1 MDAEIIH
8 AHEICNICRQSYV
21 ILAAMFERRRTKSM
35 GKGVRISMS
44 MVFLGLVVMVIV
56 VYKLYSRIF
65 VSNVSMDA
73 EQELFYI
80 PTGSEF
86 EFVMDALEQKGIIE
100 NQRSFRWVAL
110 KKEYDTNVK
119 PGRYKIRN
127 GLSNNDL
134 VNLLRLG
141 KQDPVMVVFNNV
153 RSLDLM
159 AGKVAR
165 YFEADSAVFAEYLV
179 DSELPSKYGFDAAT
193 FTSMFIPETYEF
205 FWTTSPEEFGERMHQ
220 EYEKFWDG
228 ERERKAKKL
237 EMTREE
243 VVTLASIVDE
253 ETLYNDENAKVAGL
267 YINRLEDGIPL
278 QADPTLKFALG
289 DFSRQRILNKDK
301 EIDSPY
307 NTYKFKGLPPGP
319 ITIPSVSAIDG
330 VLDYEKHNYLFMCA
344 KADFS
349 GYHAFARSYSQHQ
362 KNAREYQRALN
373 KRKIYR

>member
-1 MDAEIIH
+1 
-8 AHEICNICRQSYV
+8 
-21 ILAAMFERRRTKSM
+21 
-35 GKGVRISMS
+35 MS
-44 MVFLGLVVMVIV
+44 MVFLGLVVMVIL

-65 VSNVSMDA
+65 VTNVSMEA

-80 PTGSEF
+80 PTGSGF
-86 EFVMDALEQKGIIE
+86 EFVMDGLEQKGIIE
-100 NQRSFRWVAL
+100 NQKSFRWVAL
-110 KKEYDTNVK
+110 KKEYDKNVK

-134 VNLLRLG
+134 VNMLRLG
-141 KQDPVMVVFNNV
+141 NQDPVMVVFNNV
-153 RSLDLM
+153 RSLNHM
-159 AGKVAR
+159 AGKVAS
-165 YFEADSAVFAEYLV
+165 YFETDSAAFAEYLV
-179 DSELPSKYGFDAAT
+179 DSELPSMYGFDGAT

-205 FWTTSPEEFGERMHQ
+205 FWTTSPEEFAERMYR
-220 EYEKFWDG
+220 EYELFWDG
-228 ERERKAKKL
+228 ERDRKAKKL
-237 EMTREE
+237 ELTREE

-267 YINRLEDGIPL
+267 YLNRLEDGIPL

-330 VLDYEKHNYLFMCA
+330 VLDFEKHNYLFMCA

-373 KRKIYR
+373 KRRIYR